1 MDWRRSDGS
10 LSSARRPIL
19 CLVTDRHAARGPLA
33 GAVAAALAGGVDWV
47 QVREKDLSGAQLL
60 ELCDA
65 IREAAAEHPKAR
77 VLVNRRLDVALA
89 GALDGVHLGFDGLP
103 AAEARALLG
112 DDALVGIAS
121 HGTEE
126 LRSRAGS
133 GASYAHLAPIFTPRS
148 KSTSRLPLGLAVLE
162 EAARV
167 GLPLFAQGGISRD
180 NAAACVRAGAQGVA
194 VTGALLDT
202 DDPAAAARELRAA
215 LDAAVDPTATA
226 PASAGR

>member
-1 MDWRRSDGS
+1 MDWRRSDAS

-19 CLVTDRHAARGPLA
+19 CLVTDRRAGRGPLP

-47 QVREKDLSGAQLL
+47 QVREKDLSGTQLL

-65 IREAAAEHPKAR
+65 IRDAAAAYPEAR

-103 AAEARALLG
+103 PGEARALLG
-112 DDALVGIAS
+112 DGALVGIAS
-121 HGTEE
+121 HRSDE
-126 LRSRAGS
+126 LLRRAES
-133 GASYAHLAPIFTPRS
+133 GASYAHLAPIFPPLS
-148 KSTSRLPLGLAVLE
+148 KSTSRPPLGLRHLE

-167 GLPLFAQGGISRD
+167 GVPLLAQGGITRE
-180 NAAACVRAGAQGVA
+180 NAAACIRAGARGIA

-202 DDPAAAARELRAA
+202 DDPAASARGLRAA
-215 LDAAVDPTATA
+215 LDSTMDPTATA
-226 PASAGR
+226 PAAACR